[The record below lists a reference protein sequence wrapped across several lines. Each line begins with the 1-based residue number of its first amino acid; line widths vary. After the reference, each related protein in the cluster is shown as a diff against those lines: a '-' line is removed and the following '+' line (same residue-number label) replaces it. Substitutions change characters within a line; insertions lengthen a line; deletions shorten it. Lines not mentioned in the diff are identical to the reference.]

1 MDAHDPARLRIS
13 DSDRHQVAEVLRE
26 AAGEGRIDFE
36 ELDQR
41 LEATYAART
50 YADLVPITV
59 DLPVESAAKLPVQ
72 PAAVSS
78 PSPVV
83 PGAAEEKHLAIL
95 SGLERKGVWVVPQH
109 LTVTCFMG
117 GADLDLR
124 RAQFA
129 AREVVL
135 TINAVMGG
143 ADIKV
148 NPHTQVIMEG
158 TGIMGAFSGPSDST
172 PPELD
177 ANSPVVRIRGLALM
191 GGVDVS
197 RRPAPGSGSGRW
209 RRLRSP

>member
-1 MDAHDPARLRIS
+1 MDEHDPSRLRIS

-36 ELDQR
+36 ELDER

-50 YADLVPITV
+50 YADLVPITL
-59 DLPVESAAKLPVQ
+59 DLPVQ
-72 PAAVSS
+72 PAAGLPVQPAAAAT

-83 PGAAEEKHLAIL
+83 SGGPARERHLAIL
-95 SGLERKGVWVVPQH
+95 GGVERKGVWTVPEH
-109 LTVTCFMG
+109 MTITCFMG

-124 RAQFA
+124 QARFA

-148 NPHTQVIMEG
+148 NPHTHVVMEG
-158 TGIMGAFSGPSDST
+158 TGIMGGYSGPSDKI
-172 PPELD
+172 PAELD
-177 ANSPVVRIRGLALM
+177 ANSPVVRIRGFALM
-191 GGVDVS
+191 GGVSVS
-197 RRPAPGSGSGRW
+197 RRPAPGSGPL
-209 RRLRSP
+209 RRLRSR

>member
-1 MDAHDPARLRIS
+1 MSQQDPAQLRIS
-13 DSDRHQVAEVLRE
+13 DADRHQVAEVLRE

-36 ELDQR
+36 ELDER

-59 DLPVESAAKLPVQ
+59 DLPVQTAAKLPML
-72 PAAVSS
+72 PAPAT
-78 PSPVV
+78 PPTVV
-83 PGAAEEKHLAIL
+83 PGAAHEKHLAIM

-109 LTVTCFMG
+109 LTVNCFMG

-129 AREVVL
+129 AREVVI

-148 NPHTQVIMEG
+148 NPQTQVIMEG
-158 TGIMGAFSGPSDST
+158 TGIMGGYSGPSDST

-177 ANSPVVRIRGLALM
+177 ANSPIVRIRGFALM
-191 GGVDVS
+191 GGVSVS
-197 RRPAPGSGSGRW
+197 RRPAFGQE
-209 RRLRSP
+209 RSLKPR

>member
-1 MDAHDPARLRIS
+1 MDAQDPSQLRIS
-13 DSDRHQVAEVLRE
+13 DDDRHKVAEVLRE

-50 YADLVPITV
+50 YADLVPITL
-59 DLPVESAAKLPVQ
+59 DLPVQASAPLPVH
-72 PAAVSS
+72 PVAPST

-83 PGAAEEKHLAIL
+83 AGAAHEKHLAIL
-95 SGLERKGVWVVPQH
+95 SGVERKGVWVVPQH
-109 LTVTCFMG
+109 LTVNCFMG

-129 AREVVL
+129 AREVVI

-148 NPHTQVIMEG
+148 NPQTQVIMEG
-158 TGIMGAFSGPSDST
+158 TGILGGYSGPSEAT

-177 ANSPVVRIRGLALM
+177 TNSPVVRIRGFALM
-191 GGVDVS
+191 GGVSVS
-197 RRPAPGSGSGRW
+197 RRPAPGDKKGL
-209 RRLRSP
+209 RRR

>member
-1 MDAHDPARLRIS
+1 MDAEDPSQLRIS
-13 DSDRHQVAEVLRE
+13 DADRHQVAEVLRE
-26 AAGEGRIDFE
+26 AAGEGRIDLT
-36 ELDQR
+36 ELDER

-50 YADLVPITV
+50 YADLVPITL
-59 DLPVESAAKLPVQ
+59 DLPVARASDLPVR
-72 PAAVSS
+72 PAAAT

-83 PGAAEEKHLAIL
+83 SGPAEERHLAIMG
-95 SGLERKGVWVVPQH
+95 GLDRKGVWTVPAH
-109 LTVTCFMG
+109 MTVNCFMG

-148 NPHTQVIMEG
+148 NPHTHVIMEG
-158 TGIMGAFSGPSDST
+158 TGIMGGYSGPSDKT

-177 ANSPVVRIRGLALM
+177 DNSPVVRIRGFAIM
-191 GGVDVS
+191 GGVSVS
-197 RRPAPGSGSGRW
+197 RRPAPGQGRE
-209 RRLRSP
+209 LRPR